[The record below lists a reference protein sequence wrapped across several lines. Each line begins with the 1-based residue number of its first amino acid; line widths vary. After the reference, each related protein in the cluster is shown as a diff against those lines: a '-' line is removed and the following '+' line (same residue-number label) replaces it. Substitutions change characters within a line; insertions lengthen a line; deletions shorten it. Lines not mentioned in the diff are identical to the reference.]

1 MPATLPVA
9 LALLAEAAAY
19 GPVAPA
25 APKPVAKP
33 VPAETCE
40 TQKRNADSREILIC
54 AQRPNGYRLDPD
66 ILEARREAKS
76 ALARAP
82 RPPEWRHPQN
92 DCTTVGPMGC
102 RGEASVDLLAVA
114 MTAVTIA
121 KRLADGKDIA
131 SVFETDP
138 QPDEYHLYLAAK
150 HRREAREAQ
159 AAIAAKVA
167 VDRAEHATPP
177 NGASAAKP

>member
-1 MPATLPVA
+1 
-9 LALLAEAAAY
+9 
-19 GPVAPA
+19 
-25 APKPVAKP
+25 
-33 VPAETCE
+33 
-40 TQKRNADSREILIC
+40 
-54 AQRPNGYRLDPD
+54 
-66 ILEARREAKS
+66 
-76 ALARAP
+76 
-82 RPPEWRHPQN
+82 
-92 DCTTVGPMGC
+92 
-102 RGEASVDLLAVA
+102 

-167 VDRAEHATPP
+167 ADRADHEPVA
-177 NGASAAKP
+177 NGTTTAKP